1 MTRYIGYR
9 VPFIALYGGK
19 NVPRTQNYYEPD
31 AIDCNT
37 MVSGIGN
44 DFGCQCDITTSYE
57 RDQVIVL
64 VRAHKGIGTAAHEV
78 LVQAI
83 VRCPLRGA
91 RSAYAMQYSA
101 LLDCWHQLD
110 RGVLAA
116 ATRPIERA
124 WNGRP
129 HQPAKRA
136 R

>member
-1 MTRYIGYR
+1 M
-9 VPFIALYGGK
+9 
-19 NVPRTQNYYEPD
+19 PRNINYYEPD

-37 MVSGIGN
+37 MVSAIGG
-44 DFGCQCDITTSYE
+44 DFSCQCDITTTFE

-64 VRAHKGIGTAAHEV
+64 VRCHKGIGTAAHEV
-78 LVQAI
+78 QVQAI

-91 RSAYAMQYSA
+91 KSAYSMQYSA

-116 ATRPIERA
+116 AARPIERS

-129 HQPAKRA
+129 VQPAKRVTS
-136 R
+136 